1 MTASISPFPRGFST
15 RFFSASLAIA
25 LSPAALLAGGTGTQ
39 DDPFTGAD
47 VPATMDGGWF
57 LLDSAKDLGS
67 LPWIGSTGRAHLT
80 LQGGAAVTSQ
90 FFGMGLDVSAALDPE
105 ESNTL
110 DIDGTGTSLT
120 VVKNLFLGYAQPGN
134 EILVSGGASLS
145 TGGCV
150 LGYQSSS
157 NSGNYLAV
165 KDAGSSWTS
174 TASVYVGNL
183 GNGFVTISQG
193 AAMKILPTS
202 LVVDDNYYESCA
214 LYVGFACSSTTARSS
229 AVTITGEGS
238 SLTIGGGSGSPEI
251 PIYVGYSG
259 IGYLYVVNG
268 ASLVSDN
275 GLMIGYES
283 MSRYVGSNMSIVGV
297 SGSGSSM
304 SFAGPIICGYGAGLT
319 QFVASS
325 GATVTCDSLQSG
337 LYSAT
342 IQVTER
348 DTNATVVRSASSDFN
363 QVIVQGAGTV
373 LTTRTSCSVG
383 VGGNSNFFFVVDGGK
398 VVCPEGLVVG
408 IGSQAL
414 QLLDSKARLGSD
426 NTALAI
432 GNNSIIDATGAPISL
447 GVYGSDNNLVT
458 ASGALVKGS
467 LLLMDTYTPASG
479 NKVSLAGGYL
489 ALLGDQTAMFQSL
502 ADAGKIYRWDPVANE
517 GKGAYV
523 PAAYS
528 DLIVTHCHS
537 EADGKAATAH
547 GSFAGYDGL
556 ADYTVVTAGAS
567 KVSLLWAKPD
577 YYKDGWYC
585 SWYGWF
591 AADYNWGDGW
601 IAHAD
606 HGWQWMYSGSTSAH
620 TYLWDCATGSWW
632 YTDAASYP
640 WMYDYTLQMWL
651 YYKSG
656 AAPERFFSRDGT
668 DENARPESE
677 LVPRG

>member
-1 MTASISPFPRGFST
+1 MTASTSPFPRGFST
-15 RFFSASLAIA
+15 RRFSAGLALA
-25 LSPAALLAGGTGTQ
+25 LSPAALLAGGTGTEG
-39 DDPFTGAD
+39 DPFTGAD
-47 VPATMDGGWF
+47 VPATMDGGYF
-57 LLDSAKDLGS
+57 LLDGAKDLGS

-90 FFGMGLDVSAALDPE
+90 FFGMGLDVSAALDPD

-120 VVKNLFLGYAQPGN
+120 VAKNLFLGYAQPGN
-134 EILVSGGASLS
+134 EILVSGGASLT

-165 KDAGSSWTS
+165 KNPGSLWTS

-183 GNGFVTISQG
+183 GSGFVTISQG

-202 LVVDDNYYESCA
+202 FVVDENYYESCA
-214 LYVGFACSSTTARSS
+214 LYVGYASSSTTMRSS
-229 AVTITGEGS
+229 AVTITGAGS
-238 SLTIGGGSGSPEI
+238 SLTIGDGSGSPEI
-251 PIYVGYSG
+251 PIFVGYSG
-259 IGYLYVVNG
+259 IGYLYVVDG
-268 ASLVSDN
+268 ATLVSDN
-275 GLMIGYES
+275 GLTIGYES
-283 MSRYVGSNMSIVGV
+283 MSRYVGSNMSVVGV

-319 QFVASS
+319 QFAASS
-325 GATVTCDSLQSG
+325 GATVTCDSLQIG
-337 LYSAT
+337 LQNLT
-342 IQVTER
+342 IQVKEN
-348 DTNATVVRSASSDFN
+348 DTNTTVVKSASSDFN
-363 QVIVQGAGTV
+363 QVVVQGAGTV
-373 LTTRTSCSVG
+373 LTTRTSCGVG
-383 VGGNSNFFFVVDGGK
+383 IGGNSNFFFVVDGGK

-408 IGSQAL
+408 IGSVAL
-414 QLLDSKARLGSD
+414 QQYGEGVRMGSD

-432 GNNSIIDATGAPISL
+432 GDNSIIDATGGPVSL

-458 ASGALVKGS
+458 ASGALVKGN
-467 LLLMDTYTPASG
+467 LLLMDMRTPASG

-489 ALLGDQTAMFQSL
+489 AFSGDQTAMFRSL
-502 ADAGKIYRWDPVANE
+502 ADAGKIYRWDPVASE
-517 GKGAYV
+517 GTGAYV

-528 DLIVTHCHS
+528 DLTVTYCET
-537 EADGKAATAH
+537 EAEGKAATAH

-556 ADYTVVTAGAS
+556 AGFTVATAGAS
-567 KVSLLWAKPD
+567 KVNLLWAKPD

-591 AADYNWGDGW
+591 ATNYNWGDGW

-606 HGWQWMYSGSTSAH
+606 HGWQWMYSGSTPEHA
-620 TYLWDCATGSWW
+620 YLWDCATASWW

-640 WMYDYTLQMWL
+640 WMYDYTLEMWL

-656 AAPERFFSRDGT
+656 AAPQRLFSRDGT
-668 DENARPESE
+668 DGNARPESE